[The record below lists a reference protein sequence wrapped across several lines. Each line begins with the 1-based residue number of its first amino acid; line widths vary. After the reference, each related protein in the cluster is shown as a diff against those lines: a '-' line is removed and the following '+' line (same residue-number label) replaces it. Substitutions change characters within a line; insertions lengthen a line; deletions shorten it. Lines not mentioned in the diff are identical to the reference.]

1 MNYAETHIF
10 VCARMATLDTSKECE
25 RVFALHIELS
35 GNAEDSSREK
45 WFTGV
50 LFAKT
55 ATDKLLMYE
64 ALEAKETDSTAA
76 FIRMCY
82 SELYQM
88 TETEWHTKS
97 ETLPTI
103 LHELIHYGGNDALF
117 FFRFVVRNRPMVLFE
132 SIFEGDC
139 ATRSVV
145 QMINSLGNETFT
157 AVLWELYKMY
167 NENAPRHMDTL
178 NKFIESCDFR
188 TENAVISAYN
198 YGMTMDIIKGHTC
211 AMRCDNCVKQKF
223 MKTIVTWSV
232 MHDSLKVFSLLPNEV
247 PFSNDKLLELMCK
260 HGAWKCYDYSELGTR
275 TSDTSAFVI
284 IVRHDAVAM
293 MPIFCKKYPNFFR
306 FLYFYYAN
314 MGQMTPFM
322 YCIAEKAI
330 SCAKYLR
337 AHNLWDGRSSLG
349 ARPIDIATQLNVSE
363 ELRALCCINVDQII
377 SEEIGRKRK
386 ERG

>member
-1 MNYAETHIF
+1 
-10 VCARMATLDTSKECE
+10 MATLDMSKECE

-35 GNAEDSSREK
+35 GDASETSRER

-50 LFAKT
+50 LFAKAET
-55 ATDKLLMYE
+55 GKLLLYE

-82 SELYQM
+82 SELYQR

-103 LHELIHYGGNDALF
+103 LHELVHYGGNDALF
-117 FFRFVVRNRPMVLFE
+117 FFKFVLRNRPMVSMK
-132 SIFEGDC
+132 SICQGDS
-139 ATRSVV
+139 ATRSVL

-157 AVLWELYKMY
+157 AALWEIYKLHIDIDS
-167 NENAPRHMDTL
+167 EHMDML
-178 NKFIESCDFR
+178 NKFIESCDIR

-198 YGMTMDIIKGHTC
+198 YGMTMGAIKDHTC
-211 AMRCDNCVKQKF
+211 AMRCDNCTKQKF
-223 MKTIVTWSV
+223 MKTTFIWSIT
-232 MHDSLKVFSLLPNEV
+232 HDSRTVFSLLPNV
-247 PFSNDKLLELMCK
+247 LPFPNEKLLELMCK
-260 HGAWKCYDYSELGTR
+260 HGAWQCYDYSDVGTR
-275 TSDTSAFVI
+275 STDTTIFAA
-284 IVRHDAVAM
+284 IVRHDAVTM
-293 MPIFCKKYPNFFR
+293 LPIFCKKNPKFFQY
-306 FLYFYYAN
+306 LYFYYAN

-322 YCIAEKAI
+322 CCIAEKAI

-349 ARPIDIATQLNVSE
+349 ARPIDIATQMNVSE
-363 ELRALCCINVDQII
+363 ELRALCCIDVDQII